1 MIRINLLA
9 VERPQPR
16 RPRLLIPPAHRVTI
30 GASLIL
36 IATILGI
43 GWWFL
48 VAAPAVRADRSGHR
62 QAPRPRA
69 VKLRSVLAQVQKF
82 EARKAQLTQRVTLIE
97 QLRRGQ
103 SAPVHVL
110 DEISKSLPE
119 RLWLTELR
127 QIGSDFTISGFTA
140 SLPSLSDF
148 VANLE
153 ATKWFK
159 RPVEILDSQVRPTQD
174 GRRSREVL
182 DQGRAERSRGAAAGA
197 GWRPGAEPDAAGEAA
212 TVRTECSGGRE
223 A

>member
-9 VERPQPR
+9 VERGKTR
-16 RPRLLIPPAHRVTI
+16 KSSRLVISPAHRVTI

-36 IATILGI
+36 IATVLGI
-43 GWWFL
+43 GWWFMSL
-48 VAAPAVRADRSGHR
+48 RQQSAQLDRDIAVAEAETV
-62 QAPRPRA
+62 Q
-69 VKLRSVLAQVQKF
+69 LRTVLAQVQKF

-119 RLWLTELR
+119 RLWLSDMKQVGE
-127 QIGSDFTISGFTA
+127 DFTIAGFAA

-159 RPVEILDSQVRPTQD
+159 RPVEILDSQVQ
-174 GRRSREVL
+174 
-182 DQGRAERSRGAAAGA
+182 AEKDAGELVKFSIKATLNNPEPPAPPPAAGRGAKPAG
-197 GWRPGAEPDAAGEAA
+197 RGAKP
-212 TVRTECSGGRE
+212 
-223 A
+223 

>member
-9 VERPQPR
+9 VERKAVKKPR
-16 RPRLLIPPAHRVTI
+16 GALIPAAHRVTI

-48 VAAPAVRADRSGHR
+48 ALRQRSA
-62 QAPRPRA
+62 QIDQNIAKA
-69 VKLRSVLAQVQKF
+69 EAETIKLRSVLAQVQKF
-82 EARKAQLTQRVTLIE
+82 EARKAQLTQRVSLIE

-110 DEISKSLPE
+110 DEISKSLPD
-119 RLWLTELR
+119 RLWLTEIK
-127 QIGSDFTISGFTA
+127 QTGSDFTIGGFTA

-159 RPVEILDSQVRPTQD
+159 RPVEILDSQVQSDPKAGD
-174 GRRSREVL
+174 LVKFSIKGVLNDPEAPPPVPVAAGR
-182 DQGRAERSRGAAAGA
+182 GGRGAAKK
-197 GWRPGAEPDAAGEAA
+197 
-212 TVRTECSGGRE
+212 
-223 A
+223 

>member
-9 VERPQPR
+9 VERGKTR
-16 RPRLLIPPAHRVTI
+16 KASRGVVISPAHRVTI

-36 IATILGI
+36 IATVLGI
-43 GWWFL
+43 GWWFMSL
-48 VAAPAVRADRSGHR
+48 RQQSAQLDRDIAVAEAETVQLRA
-62 QAPRPRA
+62 
-69 VKLRSVLAQVQKF
+69 VLAQVQKF

-119 RLWLTELR
+119 RLWLVDMKQTGE
-127 QIGSDFTISGFTA
+127 DFAIAGFAA

-159 RPVEILDSQVRPTQD
+159 RPVEILDSQVQTEKDAGDLVKFSIKATLNNPEPPAPPAAPAG
-174 GRRSREVL
+174 GRG
-182 DQGRAERSRGAAAGA
+182 GRGGRGAAPAG
-197 GWRPGAEPDAAGEAA
+197 RGAKP
-212 TVRTECSGGRE
+212 
-223 A
+223 

>member
-9 VERPQPR
+9 VERKAVKKPR
-16 RPRLLIPPAHRVTI
+16 VLIPAAHRVTI

-36 IATILGI
+36 IATLLGI

-48 VAAPAVRADRSGHR
+48 SLRQRSAQLDQDIAKAEAETIQLRA
-62 QAPRPRA
+62 
-69 VKLRSVLAQVQKF
+69 VLAQVQKF
-82 EARKAQLTQRVTLIE
+82 EARKAQLTQRVQLIE

-110 DEISKSLPE
+110 DEISKSLPD
-119 RLWLTELR
+119 RLWLTELK
-127 QIGSDFTISGFTA
+127 QTGTDFTISGFTA

-159 RPVEILDSQVRPTQD
+159 KPVEILDSQVQTDPNAGD
-174 GRRSREVL
+174 LVKFSIKGVLNDPEAPPPAPAAPAGR
-182 DQGRAERSRGAAAGA
+182 GGRGAA
-197 GWRPGAEPDAAGEAA
+197 PPKK
-212 TVRTECSGGRE
+212 
-223 A
+223 

>member
-9 VERPQPR
+9 VERAR
-16 RPRLLIPPAHRVTI
+16 TKKARVLIPPAHRVTI

-48 VAAPAVRADRSGHR
+48 SLRQRSAQIDRDIAKAEAETV
-62 QAPRPRA
+62 Q
-69 VKLRSVLAQVQKF
+69 LRSVLAQVQKF

-103 SAPVHVL
+103 SAPVHVI
-110 DEISKSLPE
+110 DEISKSMPD
-119 RLWLTELR
+119 RLWLTEVK
-127 QIGSDFTISGFTA
+127 QVGSDFTISGFSA

-159 RPVEILDSQVRPTQD
+159 RPVEILDSQVQSDAKAGDLVKFSIKGALNDPEAPPPVPAAT
-174 GRRSREVL
+174 G
-182 DQGRAERSRGAAAGA
+182 RGAGRGA
-197 GWRPGAEPDAAGEAA
+197 KP
-212 TVRTECSGGRE
+212 
-223 A
+223 

>member
-1 MIRINLLA
+1 VIRINLLA
-9 VERPQPR
+9 VERPR
-16 RPRLLIPPAHRVTI
+16 SKKSRVLIPAAHRVTI

-48 VAAPAVRADRSGHR
+48 SLRQRSAQLDQDIAKAEAETIQLRA
-62 QAPRPRA
+62 
-69 VKLRSVLAQVQKF
+69 VLAQVQKF
-82 EARKAQLTQRVTLIE
+82 EARKAQLQQRVTLIE

-119 RLWLTELR
+119 RLWLTEVR
-127 QIGSDFTISGFTA
+127 QVGSDFTINGFTA

-159 RPVEILDSQVRPTQD
+159 RPVEILDSQVQTDVKAGDLVKFSIKGALNDPEAPPPAPPTPAAGRG
-174 GRRSREVL
+174 GRR
-182 DQGRAERSRGAAAGA
+182 GAK
-197 GWRPGAEPDAAGEAA
+197 P
-212 TVRTECSGGRE
+212 
-223 A
+223 

>member
-9 VERPQPR
+9 VERSR
-16 RPRLLIPPAHRVTI
+16 SKKSRVLIPAAHRVTI

-48 VAAPAVRADRSGHR
+48 SLRQRSA
-62 QAPRPRA
+62 QLDQDIAKA
-69 VKLRSVLAQVQKF
+69 EAETIQLRSVLAQVQKF

-103 SAPVHVL
+103 SAPVHVI
-110 DEISKSLPE
+110 DEISRSLPD
-119 RLWLTELR
+119 RLWLTELK
-127 QIGSDFTISGFTA
+127 QVGSDFTISGYTA

-159 RPVEILDSQVRPTQD
+159 RPVEILDSQVQTDAKAGDLVKFSVKGALNDPEAPPPPPPGAA
-174 GRRSREVL
+174 GR
-182 DQGRAERSRGAAAGA
+182 GTAGRGAK
-197 GWRPGAEPDAAGEAA
+197 P
-212 TVRTECSGGRE
+212 
-223 A
+223 

>member
-9 VERPQPR
+9 VERKSEKKSR
-16 RPRLLIPPAHRVTI
+16 FVISPAQRVTI

-36 IATILGI
+36 IATVLGI

-48 VAAPAVRADRSGHR
+48 SLTNQTAQLDQDIATAETEAL
-62 QAPRPRA
+62 
-69 VKLRSVLAQVQKF
+69 KLRTVLAQVQKF
-82 EARKAQLTQRVTLIE
+82 EARKAMLTQRVTLIE

-110 DEISKSLPE
+110 DEISKSLPD
-119 RLWLTELR
+119 RLWLTEIK
-127 QIGSDFTISGFTA
+127 QVGGDFTISGFTA

-159 RPVEILDSQVRPTQD
+159 RPVEILDSQVTPD
-174 GRRSREVL
+174 AKAGDLVKFSIKGALNDPVAPPPL
-182 DQGRAERSRGAAAGA
+182 PLAGRGAAGRGA
-197 GWRPGAEPDAAGEAA
+197 QP
-212 TVRTECSGGRE
+212 
-223 A
+223 